1 MLHTSLKRNIDRDLK
16 RNSVRL
22 IRFQRVNK
30 YIRKIVLGVVL
41 LFATTITGIFGFIL
55 IDDYTF
61 WEAFYMTI
69 ITLSTVGYGEVN
81 TLSQGGRIFTSFLI
95 LFNLGVFA
103 YAITIISNFIV
114 EGDLRAFLKE
124 YKMYK
129 KVHEMEDHTIVCGY
143 GKHGRQVCEEL
154 RQSNLP
160 FVVIEINNDLLEEI
174 SDPSYRWL
182 HGDATSDELL
192 LEARIDRAK
201 AVVVTYSEDA
211 LNVYTVLTARQ
222 LNPDLR
228 IITRASDRTAEKKLL
243 RAGANHVVMTEIIGG
258 FYMATLIHQPNVVE
272 FFSIIS
278 NMGDVSIHFKEVF
291 YEQLKK
297 EYRNK
302 TIRDLSLR
310 AATGVNII
318 GARLPNGDYV
328 VNPKPDLFIK
338 KGMSLVILGDLNQIQ
353 VFKECILVD
362 VPPTGETQIMTRS

>member
-1 MLHTSLKRNIDRDLK
+1 MLHTSLERNLDR
-16 RNSVRL
+16 SVDQNRG
-22 IRFQRVNK
+22 RQYQFQRINK
-30 YIRKIVLGVVL
+30 YIRKLLLGVFL
-41 LFATTITGIFGFIL
+41 LLGTTITGIIGFII
-55 IDDYTF
+55 IDKYTF
-61 WEAFYMTI
+61 WEAFYMTV

-103 YAITIISNFIV
+103 YAVTIISNFIV

-129 KVHEMEDHTIVCGY
+129 KVNKMENHTIVCGF
-143 GKHGRQVCEEL
+143 GQHGRQVCQEL
-154 RQSNLP
+154 EQSQLP
-160 FVVIEINNDLLEEI
+160 FVVIEINNEMLQEI
-174 SDPSYRWL
+174 PNDNYRWL
-182 HGDATSDELL
+182 HGDATSDEIL

-222 LNPDLR
+222 LNPNLR

-243 RAGANHVVMTEIIGG
+243 RAGANHVVLTEIIGG

-291 YEQLKK
+291 YNQLKE
-297 EYRNK
+297 EYRDK
-302 TIRDLSLR
+302 TIRELHLR
-310 AATGVNII
+310 NATGINII
-318 GARLPNGDYV
+318 GARLSNGEYV
-328 VNPKPDLFIK
+328 VNPKPDLRIQ
-338 KGMSLVILGDLNQIQ
+338 KGMSLVILGDINQIQ
-353 VFKECILVD
+353 VFKEIILVD
-362 VPPTGETQIMTRS
+362 NPPTGGTESMTRS

>member
-1 MLHTSLKRNIDRDLK
+1 MLHTNLERNTT
-16 RNSVRL
+16 RL
-22 IRFQRVNK
+22 YQFERVNK
-30 YIRKIVLGVVL
+30 YIRKILLGVFL
-41 LFATTITGIFGFIL
+41 LFATTVTGIFGFII
-55 IDDYTF
+55 IDGYTF

-114 EGDLRAFLKE
+114 EGDLRSFLKE
-124 YKMYK
+124 YNMYK
-129 KVHEMEDHTIVCGY
+129 KVHHMENHTIVCGY
-143 GKHGRQVCEEL
+143 GQHGRQVCQEL

-160 FVVIEINNDLLEEI
+160 FVVIEINAEALL
-174 SDPSYRWL
+174 DMDGKTDHWL
-182 HGDATSDELL
+182 HGDATSDEVL

-222 LNPDLR
+222 LNPNLR
-228 IITRASDRTAEKKLL
+228 IITRATDKTAEKKLL
-243 RAGANHVVMTEIIGG
+243 RAGANHVVLTEIIGG

-291 YEQLKK
+291 YQQLKQ

-302 TIRDLSLR
+302 SIKDLSLR
-310 AATGVNII
+310 SETGVNII
-318 GARLPNGDYV
+318 GARKPNGEYV
-328 VNPKPDLFIK
+328 VNPKPDLFIE
-338 KGMSLVILGDLNQIQ
+338 KGMSIVILGDLNQIQ
-353 VFKECILVD
+353 AFKELVLVD
-362 VPPTGETQIMTRS
+362 NPPSSETEILTRP

>member
-1 MLHTSLKRNIDRDLK
+1 MLHTNLERNPERLE
-16 RNSVRL
+16 RNTARL
-22 IRFQRVNK
+22 IQFQRVNK
-30 YIRKIVLGVVL
+30 YIRKIVLGLVL
-41 LFATTITGIFGFIL
+41 LVATTVTGIVGFIV

-124 YKMYK
+124 YKMFK
-129 KVHEMEDHTIVCGY
+129 KVHNMENHTIVCGY
-143 GKHGRQVCEEL
+143 GQHGRQVCSEL
-154 RQSNLP
+154 RQSKLP
-160 FVVIEINNDLLEEI
+160 FVVVEINNELLQEMDE
-174 SDPSYRWL
+174 STDRWL
-182 HGDATSDELL
+182 HGDATSDEVL
-192 LEARIDRAK
+192 LEAGIEKAK

-222 LNPDLR
+222 LNPNLR
-228 IITRASDRTAEKKLL
+228 IITRATDRTAEKKLM
-243 RAGANHVVMTEIIGG
+243 RAGANHVVMTEVIGG

-291 YEQLKK
+291 HRQLKE
-297 EYRNK
+297 EYRDK

-310 AATGVNII
+310 AATGINII
-318 GARLPNGDYV
+318 GARLPSGEYV

-353 VFKECILVD
+353 VFKERILMD
-362 VPPTGETQIMTRS
+362 NPPTTETGTLTRS

>member
-1 MLHTSLKRNIDRDLK
+1 MLHTNLERNI
-16 RNSVRL
+16 VRL
-22 IRFQRVNK
+22 NQFERVNK
-30 YIRKIVLGVVL
+30 YIRKIVLGMLL
-41 LFATTITGIFGFIL
+41 LFITTVTGIFGFII
-55 IDDYTF
+55 IDNYTF

-81 TLSQGGRIFTSFLI
+81 TLSEEGRIFTSFLI

-114 EGDLRAFLKE
+114 EGDLGAFLKE

-129 KVHEMEDHTIVCGY
+129 KVYNMKDHTIVCGY
-143 GKHGRQVCEEL
+143 GQHGRQVCQEL

-160 FVVIEINNDLLEEI
+160 FVVIEINVDLLQDMNTT
-174 SDPSYRWL
+174 SDRWL
-182 HGDATSDELL
+182 HGDATSDEVL

-222 LNPDLR
+222 LNPNLR
-228 IITRASDRTAEKKLL
+228 IITRATDRTAEKKLL
-243 RAGANHVVMTEIIGG
+243 RAGANHVVLTEIIGG

-278 NMGDVSIHFKEVF
+278 NMGGVSIHFKEVF
-291 YEQLKK
+291 YKQLKQ
-297 EYRNK
+297 EYRDK
-302 TIRDLSLR
+302 SIYELSLR
-310 AATGVNII
+310 SETGVNII
-318 GARLPNGDYV
+318 GTRLTNGEYI

-338 KGMSLVILGDLNQIQ
+338 KGMSLVILGDINQIQ
-353 VFKECILVD
+353 VFEELILD
-362 VPPTGETQIMTRS
+362 N

>member
-1 MLHTSLKRNIDRDLK
+1 MLPTSLKRNTT
-16 RNSVRL
+16 RL
-22 IRFQRVNK
+22 HQFERVNK
-30 YIRKIVLGVVL
+30 YIRKILLGVFL
-41 LFATTITGIFGFIL
+41 LVATTVTGIFGFIL

-81 TLSQGGRIFTSFLI
+81 TLSEAGRIFTSFLI

-103 YAITIISNFIV
+103 YAITIISNFVV

-129 KVHEMEDHTIVCGY
+129 KVHNMENHTIVCGY
-143 GKHGRQVCEEL
+143 GQHGRQVCQEL

-160 FVVIEINNDLLEEI
+160 FVVVEVNQEQLQELDNKKDH
-174 SDPSYRWL
+174 WL
-182 HGDATSDELL
+182 HGDATSDEVL

-222 LNPDLR
+222 LNPNLR
-228 IITRASDRTAEKKLL
+228 IITRATDRNAEKKLL
-243 RAGANHVVMTEIIGG
+243 RAGANHVVLTEIIGG

-291 YEQLKK
+291 YQELK
-297 EYRNK
+297 EDYRNK
-302 TIRDLSLR
+302 SIRDLSLR
-310 AATGVNII
+310 SETGVNII
-318 GARLPNGDYV
+318 GARQPNGEYV

-353 VFKECILVD
+353 AFQSLILVKL
-362 VPPTGETQIMTRS
+362 PPSSETETLTRS